1 MSTLPPGQV
10 ERARFPRFG
19 LGKFARRFP
28 ATPETIAVCIAGDVE
43 TDVRL
48 DAARLGT
55 VPRATQRSDFHCVTT
70 WSVRDQAWSG
80 WRFADVYE
88 RLIAPV
94 ARLHADARFVVFR
107 GEDGYCT
114 ILLLEDLLRPDVL
127 LADRLDDQPLG
138 IEHGAPLRLVAPA
151 HYGYKNVKHLVAIE
165 FWRDRRA
172 YRFPFPYPAL
182 MDHPRARVAFEERGR
197 WIPGAILRRL
207 YRLIIPFTVW
217 NFSRALAAHRTRTI
231 RDAKT

>member
-1 MSTLPPGQV
+1 MTSLPPGQV

-28 ATPETIAVCIAGDVE
+28 LDPDTIDVCIAGDVE
-43 TDVRL
+43 VET
-48 DAARLGT
+48 RLGARELGT
-55 VPRATQRSDFHCVTT
+55 LTRTAQRSDFHCVTT
-70 WSVRDQAWSG
+70 WSVLQQAWSG

-88 RLIAPV
+88 RLIVPA
-94 ARLHADARFVVFR
+94 ARPQADACFVVFR

-138 IEHGAPLRLVAPA
+138 FEHGAPLRLVAPA
-151 HYGYKNVKHLVAIE
+151 HYGYKNVKHLAAIE

-182 MDHPRARVAFEERGR
+182 MDHPRARVALEERGR

-207 YRLIIPFTVW
+207 YRLIIPLTVW
-217 NFSRALAAHRTRTI
+217 NFARALAAHRTRTS
-231 RDAKT
+231 RDANA